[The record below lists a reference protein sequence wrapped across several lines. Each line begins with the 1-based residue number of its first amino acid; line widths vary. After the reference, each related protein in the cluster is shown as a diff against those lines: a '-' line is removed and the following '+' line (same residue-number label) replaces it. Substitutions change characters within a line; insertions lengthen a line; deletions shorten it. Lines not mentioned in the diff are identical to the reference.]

1 MIQHIPRELIVVLE
15 RHALGEEE
23 GRDICEDMSENAKPR
38 PSMRHQPQRWRCSN
52 IVRYLPAAKARLELP
67 RSV

>member
-1 MIQHIPRELIVVLE
+1 MIQRIPRELTVVLE

-23 GRDICEDMSENAKPR
+23 RRDICEDMSENAKPR
-38 PSMRHQPQRWRCSN
+38 PSMRHQPQRWRCSYN
-52 IVRYLPAAKARLELP
+52 TLNLPAAKAGLELP